1 MQGRQPVW
9 RHNRLAEGYIFSLL
23 VGLLMLGSPVI
34 AADKSQSKQVVL
46 LHGLARTENSMDDM
60 QKTLQAQGLDTCNVA
75 YPSRHHP
82 IEALVTEHLLPA
94 IDACFDNDNKRH
106 FVTHSLGGI
115 LVRKMAEM
123 ESAVPI
129 GRVVMLSPPNQGS
142 EAVDKLHD
150 WTIFQWING
159 PAGQQL
165 GTGQGSVPNQ
175 LGPVTFD
182 LGIITGNRT
191 INWILSTL
199 IPGPDDGKVAV
210 DSAKVAGMDDFLV
223 VEQTHPLIMN
233 DRQVQCQVVNF
244 LKNGQFSEKTFLG
257 RSCDVQKP

>member
-1 MQGRQPVW
+1 MQS
-9 RHNRLAEGYIFSLL
+9 RLFVQLPHRLTGLCVFSLL
-23 VGLLMLGSPVI
+23 ATLLMSVTLVFAKTEDQIDQVI
-34 AADKSQSKQVVL
+34 L
-46 LHGLARTENSMDDM
+46 LHGLARTENSMNDM
-60 QKTLQAQGLDTCNVA
+60 QKTLDVQGFDTCNVA

-82 IEALVTEHLLPA
+82 IEELVTDYVLPA
-94 IDACFDNDNKRH
+94 IADCFENDSKRH

-123 ESAVPI
+123 ESEMSI

-150 WTIFQWING
+150 WTIFQWVNG

-165 GTGQGSVPNQ
+165 GTGQGSVPNE
-175 LGPVTFD
+175 LAPVTFD
-182 LGIITGNRT
+182 LGIITGNRS

-233 DRQVQCQVVNF
+233 NRQVQCQTVNF
-244 LKNGQFSEKTFLG
+244 LKYGQFSEKTFRG
-257 RSCDVQKP
+257 RSCMAKP

>member
-1 MQGRQPVW
+1 MQDR
-9 RHNRLAEGYIFSLL
+9 RLVKFPRLLAKNTVISLL
-23 VGLLMLGSPVI
+23 VGLLVTGATVVGNAAI
-34 AADKSQSKQVVL
+34 AAEQVVL

-60 QKTLQAQGLDTCNVA
+60 QKTLQAQGFEACNVA

-82 IEALVTEHLLPA
+82 IDKLVSDFVLLA
-94 IDACFDNDNKRH
+94 INNCFDNDGKRH

-123 ESAVPI
+123 DNAVNI
-129 GRVVMLSPPNQGS
+129 GRVVMLSPPNQGT

-150 WTIFQWING
+150 WAVFQWING

-165 GTGQGSVPNQ
+165 GTGSDSVPNQ
-175 LGPVTFD
+175 LGPVDFE
-182 LGIITGNRT
+182 LGIITGNRS

-210 DSAKVAGMDDFLV
+210 ERARVAGMNDFLV

-233 DRQVQCQVVNF
+233 NRQVQCQAVHF
-244 LKNGQFSEKTFLG
+244 LKTGQFAEEKFRG
-257 RSCDVQKP
+257 RKCQPKH